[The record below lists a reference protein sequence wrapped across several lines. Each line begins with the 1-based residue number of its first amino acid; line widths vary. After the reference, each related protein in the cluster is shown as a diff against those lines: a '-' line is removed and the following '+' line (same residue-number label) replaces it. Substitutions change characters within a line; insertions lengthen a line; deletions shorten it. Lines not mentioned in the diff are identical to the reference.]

1 MAGDVTVKVFPSR
14 DVDNGATVTS
24 VLPNGSFQT
33 HNEPGLS
40 GVNVPSPSG
49 YYTLLT
55 QKLNYPTYYT
65 A

>member
-1 MAGDVTVKVFPSR
+1 MSGDVATKVYPTR
-14 DVDNGATVTS
+14 DIDNGATVTS
-24 VLPNGSFQT
+24 VQQGGQFQT
-33 HNEPGLS
+33 HNTVGLS

-49 YYTLLT
+49 YYNLLT